1 LTLIGTALR
10 RRRAAQDP
18 VSGPAGARNHGAA
31 HRRGLGQGNPG
42 LFGTARRRL
51 VAWNVSVLTLFLIL
65 IFGAVYADF
74 HANIYRAVDQQLRNQ
89 QRNIN
94 IALAGLAWPPT
105 VQMYTNPNFFGEVS
119 RGVIANSKGT
129 VQESTDCSLQVYYVA
144 CPRGGLEPTNEDALR
159 AALKSSFDLRATYF
173 RGQPQRVL
181 TWTVL
186 TTESSSSKFSVIG
199 LVQISENATGEDQ
212 ALHELSLLLVGGGVI
227 GILLAALGSLFLAGR
242 ALVPIRQ
249 AFARQRQFTA
259 DASHELRTPLAL
271 IRANAEMMILRG
283 DNLDD
288 ENAELVQEIIRET
301 DHLNRMVGDLLTLA
315 RADSE
320 MLELRTASMDFSAL
334 VEEVHDDLQRIA
346 ASRNIEGSVS
356 LDGPVTV
363 QGDEVRLR
371 QLLLILL
378 DNALKYTDP
387 GGQVHVSL
395 ARVDGRAR
403 LVVQDTGIGIPPR
416 DIQHIFERF
425 YRVDRAREH
434 ESGGTGLGLAIARW
448 IVQAHHGTIK
458 VESELGK
465 GTRFQV
471 ELPVI

>member
-1 LTLIGTALR
+1 MIGTALR
-10 RRRAAQDP
+10 RRRKGSEEPEGWQT
-18 VSGPAGARNHGAA
+18 GNRNHRMTHG
-31 HRRGLGQGNPG
+31 HGVVQKNPG

-51 VAWNVSVLTLFLIL
+51 VAWNVSVLTLFLLL

-74 HANIYRAVDQQLRNQ
+74 HANIYRSVDQQLQVQ
-89 QRNIN
+89 QNI
-94 IALAGLAWPPT
+94 IRAGLQNVSWSPPLL
-105 VQMYTNPNFFGEVS
+105 MYSNSSLFSEVS
-119 RGVIANSKGT
+119 RGVVTNPKGI
-129 VQESTDCSLQVYYVA
+129 VQESTDCTFGFISA
-144 CPRGGLEPTNEDALR
+144 CPEGYLEPTSADGIR
-159 AALKSSFDLRATYF
+159 AALKTGTDLRTGYF
-173 RGQPQRVL
+173 KGQPERIL

-186 TTESSSSKFSVIG
+186 APTPPSQVTGVI
-199 LVQISENATGEDQ
+199 QISENATGEEQ
-212 ALHELSLLLVGGGVI
+212 ALHDLSLLLIGGGVL

-249 AFARQRQFTA
+249 AFGRQRQFTA

-271 IRANAEMMILRG
+271 IRANAEMMLLRG
-283 DNLDD
+283 EHLDD

-320 MLELRTASMDFSAL
+320 MLELRIAPMDLGSL

-346 ASRNIEGSVS
+346 EARDIQGTISVN
-356 LDGPVTV
+356 GPVTV
-363 QGDEVRLR
+363 AGDEVRLR
-371 QLLLILL
+371 QLLLILI

-387 GGQVHVSL
+387 GGEVHVSL
-395 ARVDGRAR
+395 SRVDNRAR
-403 LVVQDTGIGIPPR
+403 LVVQDTGIGIPPQ
-416 DIQHIFERF
+416 DVPHIFERF

-458 VESELGK
+458 VESELSK
-465 GTRFQV
+465 GTKFQV
-471 ELPVI
+471 ELPAQ